1 MIIAI
6 CIAAVLVTII
16 LGLVTIVCVSLFSTA
31 KYGHSHRIDELE
43 AFVESWNAQKK
54 LDPKDV
60 NDRLIALENRAG
72 VMIGGRR

>member
-16 LGLVTIVCVSLFSTA
+16 LGLVAIVCVSLFSQH
-31 KYGHSHRIDELE
+31 KYGNTHRIDVIEEQLAE
-43 AFVESWNAQKK
+43 WQGIKRA
-54 LDPKDV
+54 DPKEI

-72 VMIGGRR
+72 IMIGGRR